1 MKEYFSI
8 FSNALKIDG
17 VITSAKRGESR
28 LDHIQFWLEL
38 IISPTMLGLALAAL
52 YLIITGG

>member
-1 MKEYFSI
+1 MKEYFSR
-8 FSNALKIDG
+8 FSTALKIDG
-17 VITSAKRGESR
+17 IITSAKRGESW